1 MREGREGHAKSEH
14 ANVASYALRVTLSL
28 QGPEQG
34 RTHRTVF
41 RWSGPTAWERAGCTS
56 RRTAGSVYLQSG
68 LPVISHFD
76 SVKHSHA

>member
-41 RWSGPTAWERAGCTS
+41 RWSGPT
-56 RRTAGSVYLQSG
+56 
-68 LPVISHFD
+68 
-76 SVKHSHA
+76 